1 MASTLKT
8 YDYTGRTV
16 DVAALDGTYANTEFE
31 LVQGIMGA
39 GYKSGKVVTGIQKLV
54 QRWVIE
60 FLTPVGSMP
69 YLLDRGSIFLNSAR
83 SGRMRTEADVISVF
97 AFANSKIS
105 DNLFKEDALGVYPE
119 DEQYSD
125 AKLISVSIV
134 TGSKVSLTIAINS
147 RAGADRIFTVPIQIV
162 PAR

>member
-1 MASTLKT
+1 MAATLKT

-16 DVAALDGTYANTEFE
+16 DVAALDGTYANFEFE
-31 LVQGIMGA
+31 LAQGIMGA

-69 YLLDRGSIFLNSAR
+69 YLSKRGSVFLNEAR
-83 SGRMRTEADVISVF
+83 SGRMRTEADVMSVF
-97 AFANSKIS
+97 AYANSKIS
-105 DNLFKEDALGVYPE
+105 DNLFEEDSLGVYPE

-125 AKLISVSIV
+125 ARLISVAISL
-134 TGSKVSLTIAINS
+134 GSKVSLTIAIDS
-147 RAGADRIFTVPIQIV
+147 KVGADRIFTVPIQIV

>member
-16 DVAALDGTYANTEFE
+16 DVAALDGTYADSEFE

-39 GYKSGKVVTGIQKLV
+39 GYRSGKVVTGIQKLV

-60 FLTPVGSMP
+60 FLTPLGSMP
-69 YLLDRGSIFLNSAR
+69 YLLNRGSVFLNEAR
-83 SGRMRTEADVISVF
+83 SGRMRTEADVMSVF
-97 AFANSKIS
+97 AYANSKIS
-105 DNLFKEDALGVYPE
+105 DTLIE

-125 AKLISVSIV
+125 ARLISVAISL
-134 TGSKVSLTIAINS
+134 GSKVSLTIAIDS
-147 RAGADRIFTVPIQIV
+147 KAGADRIFTVPIQIV

>member
-16 DVAALDGTYANTEFE
+16 DVAALDGTYADSEFE

-39 GYKSGKVVTGIQKLV
+39 GYRSGKVVTGIQKLV

-60 FLTPVGSMP
+60 FLTPLGSMP
-69 YLLDRGSIFLNSAR
+69 YLLNRGSVFLNEAR
-83 SGRMRTEADVISVF
+83 SGRMRTEADVMSVF
-97 AFANSKIS
+97 AYANSKIS
-105 DNLFKEDALGVYPE
+105 DTLIEEDLLGVYPE

-125 AKLISVSIV
+125 ARLISVAIRL
-134 TGSKVSLTIAINS
+134 GSKVSLTIAIDS
-147 RAGADRIFTVPIQIV
+147 KAGADRIFTVPIQIV

>member
-1 MASTLKT
+1 MAPTLKT